1 MLIISDPISASIFIS
16 LVMLSLTLL
25 LYLIVKALKSK
36 HSGSSDES
44 REIYLGGEHPSILS
58 KPHVLQSGLY
68 WAIVF
73 RNFKKAYRGLVEKM
87 HTGRVIDWVYYM
99 TAWLLILLLLAIIA
113 LGISALV

>member
-1 MLIISDPISASIFIS
+1 MLIASDPISASILIS
-16 LVMLSLTLL
+16 LVMLYLTLL
-25 LYLIVKALKSK
+25 LYIVIRVLKPK
-36 HSGSSDES
+36 HSESSDES
-44 REIYLGGEHPSILS
+44 REMYLGGEHPSILS

-73 RNFKKAYRGLVEKM
+73 RDFKKAYRGLVEKM
-87 HTGRVIDWVYYM
+87 HTGRVIDWAYYM